1 MNNEEEMKK
10 KNSKRGKRFL
20 FQKETSILL
29 TYERLKKSSASNR
42 KGKLAIFKESRSI
55 GRGNE

>member
-10 KNSKRGKRFL
+10 KNRKSGKRFL

-42 KGKLAIFKESRSI
+42 KGKLVIFKESRSI